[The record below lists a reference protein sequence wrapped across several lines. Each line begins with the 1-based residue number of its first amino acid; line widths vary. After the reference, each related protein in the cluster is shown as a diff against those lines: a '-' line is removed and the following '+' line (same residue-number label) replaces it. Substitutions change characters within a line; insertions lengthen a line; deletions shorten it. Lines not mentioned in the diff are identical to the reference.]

1 MLVINEKLSALINN
15 YRYNPFSFAGYGF
28 YGKMRS
34 LRNLYTMLF
43 IFLVC
48 ANISYGRETRNEDKF
63 DIPYELLTSGRR
75 GEFREVVEKHTI
87 ARILRDIE
95 FEIDESVLIF
105 MMDHPFFLSA
115 TLRAMKIKD
124 FLIEPDKDGMYLF
137 DDRKGI
143 SGRFEVI
150 YSEPGQRYY
159 YGEGGYH
166 GLILKLQGKGIMLLE
181 YRRGLSNPPSVYINA
196 NSYTKIENIVLRILV
211 KILKPIVIPLV
222 DKKLYEFI
230 ESAQKLAKE
239 ITEHPEKV
247 YQAVK
252 ESGYADLKEL
262 EEFRKLTFQAEGG
275 N

>member
-15 YRYNPFSFAGYGF
+15 YGYNPFSFAGYGF
-28 YGKMRS
+28 YGKMCS
-34 LRNLYTMLF
+34 LRNIYTMLF
-43 IFLVC
+43 IFLAC
-48 ANISYGRETRNEDKF
+48 ANISYGRETGNEDKF
-63 DIPYELLTSGRR
+63 DIPYELLQSSRR
-75 GEFREVVEKHTI
+75 EEFREVVAKHTI

-124 FLIEPDKDGMYLF
+124 YLIKPDKEGMYLF
-137 DDRKGI
+137 DDRKGLG
-143 SGRFEVI
+143 GRFEVI
-150 YSEPGQRYY
+150 YSGPGQRYY
-159 YGEGGYH
+159 YGDGGYH
-166 GLILKLQGKGIMLLE
+166 GLILRLQGRGILFLE
-181 YRRGLSNPPSVYINA
+181 YRSGLSNSPIVYINA
-196 NSYTKIENIVLRILV
+196 NSYTKIENIILRVLV
-211 KILKPIVIPLV
+211 KILKPIIIPLV

-247 YQAVK
+247 YQTVK

>member
-1 MLVINEKLSALINN
+1 MLIINEELSVLINN
-15 YRYNPFSFAGYGF
+15 YRYNPFSCAGYGF
-28 YGKMRS
+28 YGKMCS
-34 LRNLYTMLF
+34 LRNLYITLF

-63 DIPYELLTSGRR
+63 DITYELLTSSRR
-75 GEFREVVEKHTI
+75 EEFREVIEKHTI
-87 ARILRDIE
+87 ARTLRDIE

-124 FLIEPDKDGMYLF
+124 YLIKPGKEGMYHF
-137 DDRKGI
+137 DDRKGL
-143 SGRFEVI
+143 SGKFEVI
-150 YSEPGQRYY
+150 YSGPEQRYY

-166 GLILKLQGKGIMLLE
+166 GLILKLQGRGILLLE
-181 YRRGLSNPPSVYINA
+181 YRMGLSNPPAVYINA
-196 NSYTKIENIVLRILV
+196 NSYSKIENIVLRFLV
-211 KILKPIVIPLV
+211 KILKPIIIPLV

-239 ITEHPEKV
+239 ITAHPEKV

-252 ESGYADLKEL
+252 ESGYENLKEL
-262 EEFRKLTFQAEGG
+262 EEFRKLTLQPEGG